1 MNREMLTHYFNRIG
15 LPKDT
20 ALTIENLKMIHR
32 AQHRTIPFE
41 NIDIVNGQSIQLA
54 DEVIYD
60 KLVNNK
66 RGGYC
71 HELNGLLFRVL
82 ETLGFDVRILLGRVH
97 LSPEPTGRGHRVTLV
112 TLDGQPWLVD
122 AGFGSN
128 TPREPLPIV
137 FDKELTTDRQVFRFI
152 KDDRY
157 GVLLQGK
164 EKDADEWLSLYSL
177 DMGHVCKGDLEYA
190 NHFSSTHSD
199 SVFTSGVIVVLATP
213 EGLNTLS
220 NQQLKIKKNGV
231 TDLITLDNETDYF
244 AALDHY
250 FGLKPILPYE
260 KIEQHF

>member
-1 MNREMLTHYFNRIG
+1 MNQEMLTHYFNRIG

-54 DEVIYD
+54 DEVIYE

-71 HELNGLLFRVL
+71 HELNGLLFIVL
-82 ETLGFDVRILLGRVH
+82 NALGFEARVLLGRVH

-112 TLDGQPWLVD
+112 MFNGQQWLVD
-122 AGFGSN
+122 AGFGTF
-128 TPREPLPIV
+128 TPREPLPIE
-137 FDKELTTDRQVFRFI
+137 FDKELVTDLQVFRFLR
-152 KDDRY
+152 DEDY
-157 GVLLQGK
+157 GVLLQVK
-164 EKDADEWLSLYSL
+164 ESDEWLSLYSL
-177 DMGHVCKGDLEYA
+177 DMGYVCKGDLEYA
-190 NHFSSTHSD
+190 NHFSSTHPD
-199 SVFTSGVIVVLATP
+199 SAFTSGVIAALSTV
-213 EGLNTLS
+213 EGINTLS

-231 TDLITLDNETDYF
+231 IQQIILEDETSYF
-244 AALDHY
+244 KALKDY
-250 FGLKPILPYE
+250 FGLEPNLSYK

>member
-1 MNREMLTHYFNRIG
+1 MNQEMLTHYFNRIG

-54 DEVIYD
+54 DEVIYE

-71 HELNGLLFRVL
+71 HELNGLLFTVL
-82 ETLGFDVRILLGRVH
+82 NALGFEARVLLGRVH

-112 TLDGQPWLVD
+112 MLNGQQWLVD
-122 AGFGSN
+122 AGFGTF
-128 TPREPLPIV
+128 TPREPLPIE
-137 FDKELTTDRQVFRFI
+137 FDKELATDLQVFRFLR
-152 KDDRY
+152 DEDY
-157 GVLLQGK
+157 GVLLQVK
-164 EKDADEWLSLYSL
+164 ESDEWLSLYSL
-177 DMGHVCKGDLEYA
+177 DMGYVCKGDLEYA
-190 NHFSSTHSD
+190 NHFSSTHLD
-199 SVFTSGVIVVLATP
+199 SVFTSGVIAALSTP
-213 EGLNTLS
+213 EGINTLS

-231 TDLITLDNETDYF
+231 IQQIILEDETSYF
-244 AALDHY
+244 KALKDY
-250 FGLKPILPYE
+250 FGLEPNLSYK

>member
-1 MNREMLTHYFNRIG
+1 MNQEMLTHYFNRIG

-54 DEVIYD
+54 DEVIYE

-71 HELNGLLFRVL
+71 HELNGLLFTVL
-82 ETLGFDVRILLGRVH
+82 NALGFEARVLLGRVH

-112 TLDGQPWLVD
+112 MFNGQQWLVD
-122 AGFGSN
+122 AGFGSF
-128 TPREPLPIV
+128 TPREPLPIE
-137 FDKELTTDRQVFRFI
+137 FGKELTTDLQVFRFLR
-152 KDDRY
+152 DEDY
-157 GVLLQGK
+157 GVLLQVK
-164 EKDADEWLSLYSL
+164 ESGEWLSLYSL
-177 DMGHVCKGDLEYA
+177 DMGYVCKGDLEYA
-190 NHFSSTHSD
+190 NHFSSTHPNSA
-199 SVFTSGVIVVLATP
+199 FTSGVIAALSTA
-213 EGLNTLS
+213 EGINTLS

-231 TDLITLDNETDYF
+231 IQQIMLEDEISYF
-244 AALDHY
+244 KALKDY
-250 FGLKPILPYE
+250 FGLEPNLSYK

>member
-1 MNREMLTHYFNRIG
+1 MNQEMLTHYFNRIG

-54 DEVIYD
+54 DEVIYE

-71 HELNGLLFRVL
+71 HELNGLLFTVL
-82 ETLGFDVRILLGRVH
+82 NALGFEARVLLGRVH

-112 TLDGQPWLVD
+112 MFNGQQWLVD
-122 AGFGSN
+122 AGFGSF
-128 TPREPLPIV
+128 TPREPLPIE
-137 FDKELTTDRQVFRFI
+137 FDKELATDLQVFRFLR
-152 KDDRY
+152 DEDY
-157 GVLLQGK
+157 GVLLQVK
-164 EKDADEWLSLYSL
+164 ESGEWLSLYSL
-177 DMGHVCKGDLEYA
+177 DMGYVCKGDLEYA
-190 NHFSSTHSD
+190 NHFSSTHPD
-199 SVFTSGVIVVLATP
+199 SVFTSGVIAALSTA
-213 EGLNTLS
+213 EGINTLS

-231 TDLITLDNETDYF
+231 IQQITLEDETSYF
-244 AALDHY
+244 KALKDY
-250 FGLKPILPYE
+250 FGLDPNLSYK